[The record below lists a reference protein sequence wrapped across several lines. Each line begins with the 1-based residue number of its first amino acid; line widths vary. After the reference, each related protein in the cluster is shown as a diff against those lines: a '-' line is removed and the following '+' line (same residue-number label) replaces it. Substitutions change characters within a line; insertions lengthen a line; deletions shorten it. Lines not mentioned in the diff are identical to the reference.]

1 MMWQVRSQINDD
13 EEEEQRELQQQ
24 HGPAGGSADDN
35 PFEHSLFIPEHL
47 SSYFMLAKN
56 FVPTD
61 PKLEG
66 MI

>member
-1 MMWQVRSQINDD
+1 M
-13 EEEEQRELQQQ
+13 QQQ
-24 HGPAGGSADDN
+24 YVPSSSSNEEN

-61 PKLEG
+61 PKLES

>member
-1 MMWQVRSQINDD
+1 MWQVRSQINDD
-13 EEEEQRELQQQ
+13 EEEEQNQMQQQ
-24 HGPAGGSADDN
+24 YVPSSGSNEDN

-61 PKLEG
+61 PKLES